1 MLLASGEEW
10 VHLFCTLLKQSE
22 AILIHLLK
30 ILREILILSRWY
42 LLSFSFQISTVTG
55 DLRYADAMRQLYTL
69 EDASK
74 GYGDTV
80 ALLR

>member
-1 MLLASGEEW
+1 
-10 VHLFCTLLKQSE
+10 
-22 AILIHLLK
+22 
-30 ILREILILSRWY
+30 
-42 LLSFSFQISTVTG
+42 ISTVTG